1 MLHVLVLKTNYILN
15 MVSIVC
21 ENCPLRLFSRED
33 KVCIKG
39 YGNVFSKRIIVLPY
53 VDKSAYKYGK
63 LSSNEVIKKFEDVVD
78 FPTGMLQDNHFIT
91 SLIKCKETYKI
102 DVTTEIIG
110 RCVQHLHKEIV
121 DMNIYQILLIGNAS
135 TSILGSTIEY
145 NVDKI
150 HVINGRAYFSVYNP
164 YIVEYNANKATDVAK
179 CFNRYL
185 DAITTNNFSD
195 YELIYH

>member
-1 MLHVLVLKTNYILN
+1 

-78 FPTGMLQDNHFIT
+78 FSTGVLQDNHFIT

-102 DVTTEIIG
+102 DVTTEIIE

-145 NVDKI
+145 NIDKI

-164 YIVEYNANKATDVAK
+164 YIVEYNVNKATDVAK

-195 YELIYH
+195 YEIIYH